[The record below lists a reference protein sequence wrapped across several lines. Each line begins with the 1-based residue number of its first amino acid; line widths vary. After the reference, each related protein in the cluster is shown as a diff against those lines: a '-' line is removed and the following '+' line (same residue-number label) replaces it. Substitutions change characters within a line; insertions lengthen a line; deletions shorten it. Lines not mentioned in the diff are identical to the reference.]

1 MSHEKDEMATRPLA
15 WGTGVS
21 LLILVLAWAVPT
33 AMEGWLEANVA
44 SLREEPIEMPAGR
57 SLPAGPRLQVNPDR
71 DIERLRAAE
80 NTHLASY
87 AWVDPTAGVVRIPIE
102 RAMQMVAAGQKPGAA
117 RAATAG
123 DGPATDPEPTTG
135 RDSQKGDTP

>member
-1 MSHEKDEMATRPLA
+1 MSHEKDVMATRPLV
-15 WGTGVS
+15 WGTAVS

-44 SLREEPIEMPAGR
+44 SLREEPVEMPAGR

-80 NTHLASY
+80 KAHLASY
-87 AWVDPTAGVVRIPIE
+87 GWVDPAAGVVRIPID
-102 RAMQMVAAGQKPGAA
+102 RAMQMVAAGQKP
-117 RAATAG
+117 ATG
-123 DGPATDPEPTTG
+123 T
-135 RDSQKGDTP
+135 DSQKGDTP

>member
-1 MSHEKDEMATRPLA
+1 MSHEKDVMATRPLV
-15 WGTGVS
+15 WGTAVS

-80 NTHLASY
+80 KTHLASY
-87 AWVDPTAGVVRIPIE
+87 AWVDPDAGVVRIPID
-102 RAMQMVAAGQKPGAA
+102 RAMQMVAAGQMPAED
-117 RAATAG
+117 
-123 DGPATDPEPTTG
+123 DGPAAGQVPATG
-135 RDSQKGDTP
+135 KDSQKGDTP

>member
-1 MSHEKDEMATRPLA
+1 MSHEKDVMATRPLV
-15 WGTGVS
+15 WGSAVS

-80 NTHLASY
+80 KTHLASY
-87 AWVDPTAGVVRIPIE
+87 AWVDPSAGVVRIPID
-102 RAMQMVAAGQKPGAA
+102 RAMQMVAAGQMPAED
-117 RAATAG
+117 
-123 DGPATDPEPTTG
+123 DGPEAGQVPATG
-135 RDSQKGDTP
+135 QDSQKGDTP

>member
-1 MSHEKDEMATRPLA
+1 MSHEKDVMATRPLV
-15 WGTGVS
+15 WGTAVS

-80 NTHLASY
+80 KTHLASY
-87 AWVDPTAGVVRIPIE
+87 AWVDPDAGVVRIPID
-102 RAMQMVAAGQKPGAA
+102 RAMQMVASGQVPATGQVPAAGQV
-117 RAATAG
+117 
-123 DGPATDPEPTTG
+123 PASG
-135 RDSQKGDTP
+135 QNSQKGDTP

>member
-1 MSHEKDEMATRPLA
+1 MSHEKDVMATRPLV
-15 WGTGVS
+15 WGTAVS

-80 NTHLASY
+80 KTHLASY
-87 AWVDPTAGVVRIPIE
+87 AWVDPAAGVVRIPID
-102 RAMQMVAAGQKPGAA
+102 RAMQLVAAGQVPAA
-117 RAATAG
+117 D
-123 DGPATDPEPTTG
+123 DGPAAGQEPGTG
-135 RDSQKGDTP
+135 KDSQKGDTP

>member
-1 MSHEKDEMATRPLA
+1 MSHEKDEMATRPLV
-15 WGTGVS
+15 WGTAVS

-80 NTHLASY
+80 KAHLASY
-87 AWVDPTAGVVRIPIE
+87 AWVDPTAGVVRIPID
-102 RAMQMVAAGQKPGAA
+102 RAMQMVAAGHVPAA
-117 RAATAG
+117 G
-123 DGPATDPEPTTG
+123 QVPATG
-135 RDSQKGDTP
+135 KDSQKGDTP

>member
-1 MSHEKDEMATRPLA
+1 MSHEKDEMATRPLV
-15 WGTGVS
+15 WGTAVS

-80 NTHLASY
+80 KAHLASY
-87 AWVDPTAGVVRIPIE
+87 AWVDPTAGVVRIPID
-102 RAMQMVAAGQKPGAA
+102 RAMQMVAAGHVPAA
-117 RAATAG
+117 D
-123 DGPATDPEPTTG
+123 DGPG
-135 RDSQKGDTP
+135 RGGRGHLLRAL